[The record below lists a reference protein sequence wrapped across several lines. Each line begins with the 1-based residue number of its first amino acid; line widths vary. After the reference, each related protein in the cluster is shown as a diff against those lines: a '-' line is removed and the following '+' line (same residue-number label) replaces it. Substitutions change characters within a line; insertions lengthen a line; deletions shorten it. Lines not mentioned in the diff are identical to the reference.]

1 MNDTGLS
8 DAGLVLACLC
18 LAPAAHAGLALM
30 QHGLGRSRSGAHT
43 MLATLCAIAV
53 AALVFVIVGSH
64 WAGWPGDASHVVR
77 LGGKIF
83 NYLGVRGPGSG
94 LGQPGST
101 MRGLTLVFE
110 AYAAALTAMIPISA
124 AADRWRLAAICA
136 STALLAGFVLP
147 LYMHAVWGG
156 GWIASLLHVTD
167 AGGGVVQCVGGL
179 AALSV
184 VWITGPRI
192 GKYTGGQP
200 NAIPGHNII
209 QVLFGC
215 LLALAGWSAFEVA
228 ASVLFYRAPEERL
241 VLVPLNALL
250 ASGAALLAALV
261 YTRLR
266 FRKPDASICANGW
279 VAGLV
284 AQSVGGCYLSPAMSI
299 VVGAVAGALAPFL
312 IEMIEFQLLID
323 DPGGAIAIHLGA
335 GLWGVVAGALFAET
349 GQTLSLRVEG
359 ALVVI
364 ATLLGLVFP
373 LLHCIN
379 LVVAKL
385 VAFRVDRDGD
395 WHGMDIRE
403 LGSGAYPEFVL
414 HADDTIPR

>member
-1 MNDTGLS
+1 
-8 DAGLVLACLC
+8 
-18 LAPAAHAGLALM
+18 
-30 QHGLGRSRSGAHT
+30 
-43 MLATLCAIAV
+43 
-53 AALVFVIVGSH
+53 
-64 WAGWPGDASHVVR
+64 
-77 LGGKIF
+77 
-83 NYLGVRGPGSG
+83 
-94 LGQPGST
+94 
-101 MRGLTLVFE
+101 
-110 AYAAALTAMIPISA
+110 
-124 AADRWRLAAICA
+124 
-136 STALLAGFVLP
+136 
-147 LYMHAVWGG
+147 
-156 GWIASLLHVTD
+156 
-167 AGGGVVQCVGGL
+167 
-179 AALSV
+179 V

-241 VLVPLNALL
+241 VLVPSECAVGIRELL
-250 ASGAALLAALV
+250 CWQRSL

-335 GLWGVVAGALFAET
+335 GLWGVMAGALFAET
-349 GQTLSLRVEG
+349 GQALSLRVEG

>member
-1 MNDTGLS
+1 MRVAGDPADVLRMVDRAYVAGCPSGRCDALVVSLCWDTRRGAGNGAGGVCVSCGCAMGEWAMNDTGLS

-179 AALSV
+179 AA
-184 VWITGPRI
+184 T
-192 GKYTGGQP
+192 
-200 NAIPGHNII
+200 
-209 QVLFGC
+209 
-215 LLALAGWSAFEVA
+215 
-228 ASVLFYRAPEERL
+228 
-241 VLVPLNALL
+241 
-250 ASGAALLAALV
+250 
-261 YTRLR
+261 
-266 FRKPDASICANGW
+266 
-279 VAGLV
+279 
-284 AQSVGGCYLSPAMSI
+284 VGGLDYWPTYRQVYGRA
-299 VVGAVAGALAPFL
+299 
-312 IEMIEFQLLID
+312 
-323 DPGGAIAIHLGA
+323 
-335 GLWGVVAGALFAET
+335 AE
-349 GQTLSLRVEG
+349 
-359 ALVVI
+359 
-364 ATLLGLVFP
+364 
-373 LLHCIN
+373 CN
-379 LVVAKL
+379 
-385 VAFRVDRDGD
+385 
-395 WHGMDIRE
+395 
-403 LGSGAYPEFVL
+403 SGP
-414 HADDTIPR
+414 

>member
-1 MNDTGLS
+1 MS
-8 DAGLVLACLC
+8 DSALVLACLC

-43 MLATLCAIAV
+43 MLAGLCAMAV
-53 AALVFVIVGSH
+53 AAMVFVVLGAH
-64 WAGWPGDASHVVR
+64 WAGWPGDASHIVL
-77 LGGKIF
+77 LGGKAF
-83 NYLGVRGPGSG
+83 SLLGMTGPGSG
-94 LGQPGST
+94 VGQPGST

-110 AYAAALTAMIPISA
+110 TYTATLVAMIPISA
-124 AADRWRLAAICA
+124 ATDRWRLAAVCV
-136 STALLAGFVLP
+136 STVPLAGFVLP

-156 GWIASLLHVTD
+156 GWIAAMLHAVD
-167 AGGGVVQCVGGL
+167 GGGGMQCVGGL

-184 VWITGPRI
+184 VWIVGPRV
-192 GKYTGGQP
+192 GKYAGGQA

-215 LLALAGWSAFEVA
+215 LLALAGWSAFGVA
-228 ASVLFYRAPEERL
+228 ASVLVYHAPEERL
-241 VLVPLNALL
+241 VLAPLNALL
-250 ASGAALLAALV
+250 AAGAALLAALL

-284 AQSVGGCYLSPAMSI
+284 AQSVGGCYLSPGISI
-299 VVGAVAGALAPFL
+299 VVGAVAGALVPFL
-312 IEMIEFQLLID
+312 IEMIEFRLMVD
-323 DPGGAIAIHLGA
+323 DPGGTIAIHLGA
-335 GLWGVVAGALFAET
+335 GLWGVIAGALFAET
-349 GQTLSLRVEG
+349 GNALGMRIEG
-359 ALVVI
+359 ALVMI

-379 LVVAKL
+379 LALAKM
-385 VAFRVDRDGD
+385 VTFRVDHDGD